1 MTEFVSKLEEI
12 LEAEE
17 LLFDPTPGFG
27 PYRSVMPEE
36 AVAHPA
42 KMNTKMLAF
51 LIEKFTLPGDVVL
64 DPMAGTGST
73 GVVAALHGRNAVC
86 VELEEKFYNWMEKAR
101 RNVEKHPTLTP
112 KGRIVNIRGDARKL
126 SELLK
131 NVTDVIITSPP
142 YSNGFR
148 YNPQNAEK
156 RIKRLIEVEK
166 EAVRR
171 GRKWAVSS
179 EEVIRRRYAQQDL
192 GYGKSKNNIGNL
204 PHGRI
209 DAVITS
215 PPYEGTL
222 SRKQGAGIVR
232 REGVAK
238 NDGST
243 VTRNLLPV
251 KYSKSRRNIGNLEKE
266 TYLEAMLKVYDE
278 MWKVLKPG
286 GLAVVVVKPFVR
298 NKRVVDLP
306 YQTWLLLERVG
317 FELVK
322 LYKLRLKNV
331 SFWRILFEK
340 KYPSVPKL
348 RHEYVIVARKAV
360 K

>member
-1 MTEFVSKLEEI
+1 
-12 LEAEE
+12 
-17 LLFDPTPGFG
+17 
-27 PYRSVMPEE
+27 MPEE

-86 VELEEKFYNWMEKAR
+86 VELEEKFWRWMEKAR

-126 SELLK
+126 SELLQK
-131 NVTDVIITSPP
+131 EADIIVTSPP
-142 YSNGFR
+142 YSESLQTKHDWERENRKFL
-148 YNPQNAEK
+148 EK
-156 RIKRLIEVEK
+156 TRDKKRKGKQWV
-166 EAVRR
+166 
-171 GRKWAVSS
+171 
-179 EEVIRRRYAQQDL
+179 YARPGD
-192 GYGKSKNNIGNL
+192 GYSKNRDNIGNL

-266 TYLEAMLKVYDE
+266 TYLEAMLKVYGE

-286 GLAVVVVKPFVR
+286 GLAVIVVKPFVR

-340 KYPSVPKL
+340 KYPNVPKL
-348 RHEYVIVARKAV
+348 RHEYVIVARKALAAE
-360 K
+360 